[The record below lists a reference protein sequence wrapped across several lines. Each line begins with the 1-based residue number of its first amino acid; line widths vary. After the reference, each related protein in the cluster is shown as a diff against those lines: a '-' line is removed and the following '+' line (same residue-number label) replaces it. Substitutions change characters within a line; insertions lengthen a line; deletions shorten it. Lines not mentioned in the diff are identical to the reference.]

1 MCDEL
6 HSFRK
11 VSSGVK
17 RKSFAVYS
25 MWEDVTAFAVLI
37 CGDQLQTMFNLSS

>member
-25 MWEDVTAFAVLI
+25 MWEDVTAFTVLI